1 MCSCEDYP
9 FLYVWQCGWK
19 RGCVEASNK
28 ANKWQNKHRQS
39 WFRPLIQ
46 CCTDMSSSYS
56 LMMHLSGCF
65 LLTRL
70 FQGYPFYRAR
80 WCHCKVFWVSH
91 PRPHL
96 PLQSVSCV
104 LQVYCVLCVCM
115 CEAREEELSNMHSK
129 KNPLFVV
136 VGIFHLK
143 KTMPSIVSR
152 SWFCLDCMWEVHCKC
167 WPTTIPFTVIPFYC
181 PFTNLW
187 QWRLHYGKMVCILAY
202 SVAVRSLYHCDTMVR
217 SSLVDAKSFRSDH
230 QAKLSDKKAEIL

>member
-1 MCSCEDYP
+1 M
-9 FLYVWQCGWK
+9 FLWRLYFFVCLTVWVEEGLCG
-19 RGCVEASNK
+19 GASNK

-56 LMMHLSGCF
+56 LMMHLPGCF

-80 WCHCKVFWVSH
+80 WCHCKVFWVSN

-104 LQVYCVLCVCM
+104 LQVYCVLCVCV

-129 KNPLFVV
+129 KKSTFCCCWYFSPKKRQCLPLSRVHDFVLIACEKYIANADQPLSFSRWFLFIAHSLTS
-136 VGIFHLK
+136 GNEDC
-143 KTMPSIVSR
+143 TMARWCVS
-152 SWFCLDCMWEVHCKC
+152 
-167 WPTTIPFTVIPFYC
+167 
-181 PFTNLW
+181 
-187 QWRLHYGKMVCILAY
+187 
-202 SVAVRSLYHCDTMVR
+202 
-217 SSLVDAKSFRSDH
+217 
-230 QAKLSDKKAEIL
+230 

>member
-56 LMMHLSGCF
+56 LMMHLPGCF

-129 KNPLFVV
+129 KKSTFCCCWYFSPKKDNA
-136 VGIFHLK
+136 FHCLAF
-143 KTMPSIVSR
+143 MIL
-152 SWFCLDCMWEVHCKC
+152 SW
-167 WPTTIPFTVIPFYC
+167 
-181 PFTNLW
+181 
-187 QWRLHYGKMVCILAY
+187 LH
-202 SVAVRSLYHCDTMVR
+202 VRSTLQMLTNHYPFHGD
-217 SSLVDAKSFRSDH
+217 SFLLPIH
-230 QAKLSDKKAEIL
+230 